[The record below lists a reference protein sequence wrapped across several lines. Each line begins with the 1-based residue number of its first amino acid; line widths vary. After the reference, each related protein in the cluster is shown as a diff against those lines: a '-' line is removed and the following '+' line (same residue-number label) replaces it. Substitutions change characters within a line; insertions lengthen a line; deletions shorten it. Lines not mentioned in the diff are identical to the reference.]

1 MTAESPSGVQACRL
15 PFGYDSQLD
24 LRLAADRLIAFCGQP
39 SGEVVSAPRQA
50 VSAALSAPI
59 GFPPL
64 IDATVP
70 GDHVVIAVD
79 RGLPQAPAIVA
90 GIIDSLASGR
100 IDPSDIRVVLASGF
114 VGAEE
119 ITKLLPGEVG
129 KAITIE
135 QHNARDKDHL
145 SYLAASR
152 DGKPICFN
160 RAICEADLVIPIG
173 CLRPDGALG
182 YLDDAMGLFPNFADE
197 ETIRRFRSPSSW
209 LSASH
214 RDRRREEAR
223 EAAWLL
229 GVSFTVQIVP
239 AAGDRIFQILAG
251 ERDAVFK
258 EGRRVTTNVWDCQ
271 VPNRASLVV
280 AALEGG
286 PEQQTWESFARAL
299 FASLQV
305 VDDDGAIVVCSD
317 LDDQPGEAMLR
328 IRGVDPDEISNLDEL
343 GREVLDESADD
354 ALSAAQLVEALRRV
368 RVYLL
373 SRLDDEMVE
382 ELGLAPVSRAEEVIN
397 LCSRHRSC
405 ILMANSQHVLPTLTE
420 DQ

>member
-1 MTAESPSGVQACRL
+1 MTAESLSNVRACQL
-15 PFGYDSQLD
+15 PFGHDSQLD
-24 LRLAADRLIAFCGQP
+24 LRLFADRLIAFCGQP
-39 SGEVVSAPRQA
+39 TGEVVSAPREA
-50 VSAALSAPI
+50 VSAALSDPI
-59 GFPPL
+59 NFPPL

-79 RGLPQAPAIVA
+79 RGIPRAPAIVA
-90 GIIDSLASGR
+90 GIIDSLARGR
-100 IDPSDIRVVLASGF
+100 IKPADIRVILASGF

-119 ITKLLPGEVG
+119 ITELLTGEVG

-135 QHNARDKDHL
+135 QHNARDTDHL
-145 SYLAASR
+145 CYLAASR

-160 RAICEADLVIPIG
+160 RAICEADVVIPVG

-182 YLDDAMGLFPNFADE
+182 YLDDAMGIFPTFADE
-197 ETIRRFRSPSSW
+197 ETIRRFRAPSSW
-209 LSASH
+209 LSASQ

-239 AAGDRIFQILAG
+239 AAGDQILQILAG
-251 ERDAVFK
+251 ERDAVFD
-258 EGRRVTTNVWDCQ
+258 EGRRMTKNVWDCP
-271 VPNRASLVV
+271 VPTRASLVV
-280 AALEGG
+280 AALAGG

-299 FASLQV
+299 FAALQV

-317 LDDQPGEAMLR
+317 LDDQPGMAMSR
-328 IRGVDPDEISNLDEL
+328 IRGVDPDELSALDEI
-343 GREVLDESADD
+343 GREVLDDSADD
-354 ALSAAQLVEALRRV
+354 AVLAAQLVEALRRV

-373 SRLDDEMVE
+373 SRLDDELVE

-397 LCSRHRSC
+397 LCSRHPSC
-405 ILMANSQHVLPTLTE
+405 ILMANSQHVLPTLAA
-420 DQ
+420 D

>member
-1 MTAESPSGVQACRL
+1 MTAESPSRVRAFRL

-24 LRLAADRLIAFCGQP
+24 VSLTADRLIAFCGQP
-39 SGEVVSAPRQA
+39 AGEVISAPRQA
-50 VSAALSAPI
+50 TSAALSAPI

-64 IDATVP
+64 IEATVP
-70 GDHVVIAVD
+70 GDQVVIAVD
-79 RGLPQAPAIVA
+79 RGIPQAPAIVA

-100 IDPSDIRVVLASGF
+100 IEPADVRVVLASGF

-119 ITKLLPGEVG
+119 ITELLPDIVG

-135 QHNARDKDHL
+135 QHNAHDKDHL
-145 SYLAASR
+145 CYLAASS
-152 DGKPICFN
+152 DAKPIYFN
-160 RAICEADLVIPIG
+160 RSICEADLVIPIG

-182 YLDDAMGLFPNFADE
+182 YLDDAMGLFPTFADK
-197 ETIRRFRSPSSW
+197 ETIRRFRAPSSW

-229 GVSFTVQIVP
+229 GVCFTVQLVP
-239 AAGDRIFQILAG
+239 AAGEGILRILAG
-251 ERDAVFK
+251 ERNAVFN
-258 EGRRVTTNVWDCQ
+258 EGRRVTTNVWNCQ

-280 AALEGG
+280 AALSGG

-305 VDDDGAIVVCSD
+305 VDDGGAIVVCSE
-317 LDDQPGEAMLR
+317 LDDQPGAAMLR
-328 IRGVDPDEISNLDEL
+328 IRGVDPDEISALDEI
-343 GREVLDESADD
+343 GREVLDDSADD
-354 ALSAAQLVEALRRV
+354 AVPAAQLVEALRRA

-373 SRLDDEMVE
+373 SRLDDELVE
-382 ELGLAPVSRAEEVIN
+382 ELGLAPVAQAEEVIN
-397 LCSRHRSC
+397 LCGRHPSC
-405 ILMANSQHVLPTLTE
+405 ILMANSQHVWPTLAE
-420 DQ
+420 D